1 MINYTISIQ
10 DCYLK
15 VLDTTNNKFQDLK
28 LSNIRIEYDSSTF
41 LAADG
46 SKEFK
51 IAVANLSRVNSG
63 AFATFTDLW
72 SFINT
77 GRSACLESNNNL
89 NGDITGTFAENIISK
104 IRGKAMPDGA
114 PGDKNILMFDAVTDS
129 YIYKDIYK
137 DFPNIIFASATDGV
151 SITGVTTEQISN
163 TMEVDA
169 DIVSNGDI
177 LRLFD
182 LFKYTNTNGTKTSR
196 LWINTAN
203 NLSGAILL
211 ATSAVGATTK
221 RSDGFDRILA
231 VKAGFTE
238 VITSNLSFSSSSN
251 IGTSTLSTLNIDWS
265 VKQYIHETIQLS
277 NGSDVGVASFR
288 FLEKIS
294 N

>member
-1 MINYTISIQ
+1 MIDYTISIQ
-10 DCYLK
+10 DCYFK
-15 VLDTTNNKFQDLK
+15 VLDITNNKFQDLK
-28 LSNIRIEYDSSTF
+28 LSNIRMEFDSSTF
-41 LAADG
+41 LAYDND
-46 SKEFK
+46 KQFK
-51 IAVANLSRVNSG
+51 IAAANLSRVNSG

-72 SFINT
+72 SYINA

-89 NGDITGTFAENIISK
+89 NGDVTETFAANIISK
-104 IRGKAMPDGA
+104 IRGKEMPDGV
-114 PGDKNILMFDAVTDS
+114 PGDKNILMFDAATDK

-137 DFPNIIFASATDGV
+137 DFPNIIYASATDGTT
-151 SITGVTTEQISN
+151 ITGVATEQISN

-196 LWINTAN
+196 LWINAAN
-203 NLSGAILL
+203 NLSGAKLL
-211 ATSAVGATTK
+211 ATSVVGATTK

-251 IGTSTLSTLNIDWS
+251 VGTSALSTLNIDWS

-277 NGSDVGVASFR
+277 NGSDIGVASFR